1 MNAEQ
6 RERVL
11 SVHDAQLER
20 AEDVLKGITLYARRM
35 ASLERPASKK
45 NEKVAAA
52 KD

>member
-1 MNAEQ
+1 
-6 RERVL
+6 L

-35 ASLERPASKK
+35 ASLEKTAGKR
-45 NEKVAAA
+45 NEKIAAA